1 MADEQEL
8 PDSKPD
14 ASSGDDPAPQ
24 PPAKKAPAKAAK
36 KAPTKKTA
44 ATGAPVKK
52 APAKKATPVKK
63 APAKKAPPPPPSAPV
78 ESAPTLAHT
87 NGEGP
92 TSSSA
97 AKEAAAHAKDTVATS
112 APVLVP
118 QPGPPRSNLPMVAA
132 IVAGV
137 LAILVVLLARR
148 GSDD

>member
-8 PDSKPD
+8 PDSTPD
-14 ASSGDDPAPQ
+14 ASSGDEPAPQ
-24 PPAKKAPAKAAK
+24 PPAKKAPAKEAK

-44 ATGAPVKK
+44 
-52 APAKKATPVKK
+52 
-63 APAKKAPPPPPSAPV
+63 PPPPSAPV
-78 ESAPTLAHT
+78 ESAPTLAQT

-97 AKEAAAHAKDTVATS
+97 AKEAAAHAKATVATS

-148 GSDD
+148 GSDDD